1 MTQWAILSGIEGNL
15 PAYEAVLA
23 DIKGQEIPVTAIYL

>member
-23 DIKGQEIPVTAIYL
+23 DIHHRLHKIPLN